1 MYMVHFARSTLFLS
15 HVRMKSMA
23 FSCKSVCQQELEL
36 ASGMEHFHASHYVIC
51 HLPNEHLPNE
61 LKSAENLKTF
71 KRLITNWDGP
81 SCRCSACQCLPMQ
94 NALKI

>member
-1 MYMVHFARSTLFLS
+1 MYMVHFVRSTLFLS
-15 HVRMKSMA
+15 HVRMKSMV
-23 FSCKSVCQQELEL
+23 FSCKSACQQELEL

-51 HLPNEHLPNE
+51 HLPNE

-71 KRLITNWDGP
+71 KRLSTNWDEP